1 MLYLREYVM
10 SVFEKR
16 PIVFSFKTTGWNQLI
31 PEINTKLNII
41 FILLYT
47 INLNEWI
54 NCIFL
59 LTGSLKFE
67 DEVTSIRSEVTN
79 LQGIGVNKII
89 ALGHA
94 GFAVDTKIAT
104 EVEGV
109 DVVIGGHTNTFL
121 YTGKNPR
128 CLRVVVVVGGG
139 GYQYF

>member
-1 MLYLREYVM
+1 M
-10 SVFEKR
+10 
-16 PIVFSFKTTGWNQLI
+16 
-31 PEINTKLNII
+31 
-41 FILLYT
+41 
-47 INLNEWI
+47 
-54 NCIFL
+54 

-79 LQGIGVNKII
+79 LQGQGVNKII

-128 CLRVVVVVGGG
+128 CENGGRGDQYFQSVYYFLTFEVVVCLLSGKYSRYMWIYKRGSLLRIH
-139 GYQYF
+139 

>member
-1 MLYLREYVM
+1 MIL
-10 SVFEKR
+10 
-16 PIVFSFKTTGWNQLI
+16 
-31 PEINTKLNII
+31 EINTQLNIL

-47 INLNEWI
+47 INLNELI

-79 LQGIGVNKII
+79 LQGQGVNKII

-128 CLRVVVVVGGG
+128 CLRVVGGG

>member
-1 MLYLREYVM
+1 MAL
-10 SVFEKR
+10 
-16 PIVFSFKTTGWNQLI
+16 
-31 PEINTKLNII
+31 
-41 FILLYT
+41 
-47 INLNEWI
+47 NLNELFD
-54 NCIFL
+54 CTFFL

-79 LQGIGVNKII
+79 LQGQGVNKII

-128 CLRVVVVVGGG
+128 CVGAIMGGG
-139 GYQYF
+139 GGASTFQSDYCQVNIQGIHIYGYTLYNVYMKRNLLLEYLHT